1 MARFT
6 SSTFGK
12 ISGKL
17 GNAVAAVRKDG
28 TCILKVYRI
37 ASNPNTLGQKSQR
50 AKFGFVMK
58 EINCLR
64 KVFTYTYG
72 SQYGINKA
80 VSQSMKLAVHGDFPN
95 FILDFSKVHISDRM
109 LNGPIKFEM
118 NKLNPQAI
126 RITWDSNY
134 CTPNLKLAN
143 VSLVL
148 LQPESKEVLWEQNVV
163 SLNTDFTELIIPA
176 VWESKKLHIWLYI
189 SPSDNYLTIQSTY
202 LGIIE

>member
-12 ISGKL
+12 ISGKH

-72 SQYGINKA
+72 SQYGISKA
-80 VSQSMKLAVHGDFPN
+80 VSQSMKLAVNGDFPN

-109 LNGPIKFEM
+109 LNEPIKFEM

-126 RITWDSNY
+126 RITWDSN
-134 CTPNLKLAN
+134 CCPPNLKSAN

-148 LQPESKEVLWEQNVV
+148 LQPESKEVSWEQNVV
-163 SLNTDFTELIIPA
+163 SLNSDFTELIIPA